1 MDLTPNYD
9 EEAVQPMRDE
19 LIHVGLAEMRSA
31 DQVDALFKK
40 QGTALIIIN
49 SVCGCAAGGARPGV
63 SLALQNDKIPDHLM
77 TSFAGQDKAAVARIR
92 ERLSG
97 FPPSS
102 PFIAVLKD
110 GKPVHV
116 MQRTDIEGKDANRV
130 AAELKQVFSE
140 HCNRSGPSI
149 SAEQFAKLRGVKAC
163 GSSIPPSTMQIEGLD
178 HGGHDAHGEDTQEAG
193 KKWWKIFWA
202 AAARAHSSRSPRS
215 CRSS

>member
-1 MDLTPNYD
+1 MDQTPNYD
-9 EEAVQPMRDE
+9 EDAVQPMRDE
-19 LIHVGLAEMRSA
+19 LINVGIAEMRTA

-40 QGTALIIIN
+40 QGTSLIIIN

-63 SLALQNDKIPDHLM
+63 SLALQHDKIPDHLA

-130 AAELKQVFSE
+130 AAELKQVFAT
-140 HCNRSGPSI
+140 HCSRTGPSI
-149 SAEQFAKLRGVKAC
+149 SADEFTKLRGVKVC
-163 GSSIPPSTMQIEGLD
+163 GSTIPPSTMQIEGLGGHDHGHD
-178 HGGHDAHGEDTQEAG
+178 HGGHGHGHDHGGHQDQEAG
-193 KKWWKIFWA
+193 KKWWKIF
-202 AAARAHSSRSPRS
+202 
-215 CRSS
+215 